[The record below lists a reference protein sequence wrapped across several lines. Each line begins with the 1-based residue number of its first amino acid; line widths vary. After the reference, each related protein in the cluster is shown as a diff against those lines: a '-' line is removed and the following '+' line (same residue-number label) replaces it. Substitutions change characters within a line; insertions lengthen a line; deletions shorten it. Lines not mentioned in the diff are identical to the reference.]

1 MRKTGTIIFML
12 VFMFLG
18 TKIHAEQENRIV
30 SPFNGISLKVSAE
43 LYITQGN
50 SQSVSINADAST
62 LESLISEVKG
72 HVLIIRQIKK
82 DFFSSAKP
90 NKNIKIYITC
100 PEISSIS
107 VTGTGNIYNKNP
119 LTSRIIDISVMGS
132 GNIVLS
138 GLNSES
144 VKGNIMGSGKISLA
158 SRNVANEFKLFIS
171 GSGYYK
177 GSEFPAKNVYI
188 KISGSGDAVANATN
202 DLDIHISGSGQV
214 LYTGNPNITTAIS
227 GSGKVKEL
235 KHEKD
240 ENYELNSM
248 KPIKR

>member
-1 MRKTGTIIFML
+1 MKQTGIIIFMAVL
-12 VFMFLG
+12 IFMG
-18 TKIHAEQENRIV
+18 TNIHAEQEKRNV
-30 SPFNGISLKVSAE
+30 STFNGISLKVSAE
-43 LYITQGN
+43 LYLTQGN
-50 SQSVSINADAST
+50 NQSVSINAEPST
-62 LESLISEVKG
+62 LENLVTEVKG
-72 HVLIIRQIKK
+72 HVLIIRSIKK

-100 PEISSIS
+100 PDISSIS
-107 VTGTGNIYNKNP
+107 VTGSGTVFNKNP

-144 VKGNIMGSGKISLA
+144 VKGTIMGSGKISLA

-171 GSGYYK
+171 GVGYYK
-177 GSEFPAKNVYI
+177 GAEFPVKIADV
-188 KISGSGDAVANATN
+188 KISGSGDAVVNATN
-202 DLDIHISGSGQV
+202 DLDVHISGSGQV
-214 LYTGNPNITTAIS
+214 LYTGNPNITTAII

-235 KHEKD
+235 KHKKD

-248 KPIKR
+248 KPIKK